1 MVILPS
7 SPDTSLMMVWSCITT
22 RDSVTRDSSVTQP
35 SDAATELVSRV
46 TRLESVT
53 EEEESEQ
60 IVTPAA
66 TRAAHMT
73 GEHSS
78 FSPTPST
85 PSLPPFTSTSYTQE
99 TFNIHT
105 NRYMIDDCRK
115 YFSCGNVG
123 DNNSIK
129 KTKYLN

>member
-1 MVILPS
+1 MPPATEEAETENIV
-7 SPDTSLMMVWSCITT
+7 TSGTQNSVT
-22 RDSVTRDSSVTQP
+22 RDSVTRSSV
-35 SDAATELVSRV
+35 SGDAATELVSRV

-85 PSLPPFTSTSYTQE
+85 PFPPFTSTSYTQE

-115 YFSCGNVG
+115 YFSCGSVG

>member
-1 MVILPS
+1 M
-7 SPDTSLMMVWSCITT
+7 TSVTQNSVT
-22 RDSVTRDSSVTQP
+22 RDSVTRSSVS

-60 IVTPAA
+60 IVSPAA

-85 PSLPPFTSTSYTQE
+85 PSIPPFTSTSYTQE

-105 NRYMIDDCRK
+105 NRYMIDGGGK
-115 YFSCGNVG
+115 YFSCGSVG